1 MDNYLVRRECD
12 NVDQWSE
19 LILLFFIYSFIGWV
33 WETIY
38 CSLKAGRFV
47 YRGFLTGPY
56 CPIYGF
62 GILGVL
68 YFLEPL
74 KNNLVLLYISSAV
87 LVSVLEY
94 LTSYALEKMFHAS
107 WWDYKDVPLNLN
119 GRIALPISAFWG
131 IACVL
136 IVKVIHPR
144 IQIVSDYLVAQFH
157 WVLPAL
163 FSVVLVADLIYTVTN
178 MQAFRRMTKEV
189 NDLLETRTKEL
200 SENVAE
206 RSEALK
212 AEWEEWKQTLEQ
224 EIGERTAKQQA
235 FLDELK
241 ENSAVS
247 QRLQRLNFS
256 QRRWIKNYPKLSLR
270 DLENPES
277 VKRLVTSFRE
287 RRKKM

>member
-1 MDNYLVRRECD
+1 M
-12 NVDQWSE
+12 
-19 LILLFFIYSFIGWV
+19 
-33 WETIY
+33 
-38 CSLKAGRFV
+38 

-74 KNNLVLLYISSAV
+74 KNNLVLLYFSSAV

-131 IACVL
+131 ITCVL
-136 IVKVIHPR
+136 IVRVIHPR
-144 IQIVSDYLVAQFH
+144 IQILSDYLVAQFH
-157 WVLPAL
+157 WVLPA
-163 FSVVLVADLIYTVTN
+163 VLSAILLVDLIYTITN

-189 NDLLETRTKEL
+189 NDLLETRTREL

-270 DLENPES
+270 GMENPES
-277 VKRLVTSFRE
+277 VKRLVTSFKKKT
-287 RRKKM
+287 KKM

>member
-1 MDNYLVRRECD
+1 M
-12 NVDQWSE
+12 
-19 LILLFFIYSFIGWV
+19 LFFIYSFIGWV

-38 CSLKAGRFV
+38 CSIKAGRFV

-68 YFLEPL
+68 YFLEPF
-74 KNNLVLLYISSAV
+74 KNNLVLLYLFSAV

-94 LTSYALEKMFHAS
+94 VTSYILEKLFHAS

-136 IVKVIHPR
+136 IVRVIHPR
-144 IQIVSDYLVAQFH
+144 IQLLSDYLIAQFH

-163 FSVVLVADLIYTVTN
+163 FTGILLVDLVYTVTN
-178 MQAFRRMTKEV
+178 MQAFKRMTEEV
-189 NDLLETRTKEL
+189 NELFETRAKEL
-200 SENVAE
+200 SESVAE
-206 RSEALK
+206 KGESLK
-212 AEWEEWKQTLEQ
+212 AEWAEWKQTLEQ

-235 FLDELK
+235 FIDELK

-256 QRRWIKNYPKLSLR
+256 QRRWIKNYPKLTLR
-270 DLENPES
+270 GMENPET
-277 VKRLVTSFRE
+277 VKRLFTSF
-287 RRKKM
+287 KKKK

>member
-1 MDNYLVRRECD
+1 MES
-12 NVDQWSE
+12 VDQLSE

-38 CSLKAGRFV
+38 CSIKAGRFV

-68 YFLEPL
+68 YFLEPF
-74 KNNLVLLYISSAV
+74 KNNLVLLYLFSAV

-94 LTSYALEKMFHAS
+94 VTSYILEKLFHAS

-136 IVKVIHPR
+136 IVRVIHPR
-144 IQIVSDYLVAQFH
+144 IQLLSDYLIAQFH

-163 FSVVLVADLIYTVTN
+163 FTGILLVDLVYTVTN
-178 MQAFRRMTKEV
+178 MQAFRRMTEEV
-189 NDLLETRTKEL
+189 NELFETRAKEL
-200 SENVAE
+200 SESVAE
-206 RSEALK
+206 KGESLK
-212 AEWEEWKQTLEQ
+212 AEWAEWKQTLEQ

-235 FLDELK
+235 FIDELK

-256 QRRWIKNYPKLSLR
+256 QRRWIKNYPKLTLR
-270 DLENPES
+270 GMENPET
-277 VKRLVTSFRE
+277 VKRLFTSF
-287 RRKKM
+287 KKKK

>member
-1 MDNYLVRRECD
+1 M
-12 NVDQWSE
+12 DQWSE

-38 CSLKAGRFV
+38 CSIKAGRFV
-47 YRGFLTGPY
+47 YRGFLAGPY

-74 KNNLVLLYISSAV
+74 KNNLVLLYFTSAL

-163 FSVVLVADLIYTVTN
+163 FSIVLVADLIYTVTN

-189 NDLLETRTKEL
+189 NDLLETRTREL

-212 AEWEEWKQTLEQ
+212 ADWEEWKQTLEQ

-256 QRRWIKNYPKLSLR
+256 QRRWIKNYPNLKLRELG
-270 DLENPES
+270 NPES
-277 VKRLVTSFRE
+277 VKQLVTSFKKK
-287 RRKKM
+287 RKKM

>member
-1 MDNYLVRRECD
+1 MES
-12 NVDQWSE
+12 VDQLSE

-38 CSLKAGRFV
+38 CSIKAGRFV

-68 YFLEPL
+68 YFLEPF
-74 KNNLVLLYISSAV
+74 KNNLVLLYLFSAV

-94 LTSYALEKMFHAS
+94 VTSYILEKLFHAS

-136 IVKVIHPR
+136 IVRVIHPR
-144 IQIVSDYLVAQFH
+144 IQLLSDYLIAQFH

-163 FSVVLVADLIYTVTN
+163 FTGILLVDLVYTVTN
-178 MQAFRRMTKEV
+178 MQAFKRMTEEV
-189 NDLLETRTKEL
+189 NELFETRAKEL
-200 SENVAE
+200 SESVAE
-206 RSEALK
+206 KGESLK
-212 AEWEEWKQTLEQ
+212 AEWAEWKQTLEQ

-235 FLDELK
+235 FIDELK

-256 QRRWIKNYPKLSLR
+256 QRRWIKNYPKLTLR
-270 DLENPES
+270 GMENPET
-277 VKRLVTSFRE
+277 VKRLFTSF
-287 RRKKM
+287 KKKK

>member
-1 MDNYLVRRECD
+1 MDQL
-12 NVDQWSE
+12 SE

-38 CSLKAGRFV
+38 CSIKAGRFV

-68 YFLEPL
+68 YFLEPF
-74 KNNLVLLYISSAV
+74 KNNLVLLYLFSAV

-94 LTSYALEKMFHAS
+94 VTSYILEKLFHAS

-136 IVKVIHPR
+136 IVRVIHPR
-144 IQIVSDYLVAQFH
+144 IQLLSDYLIAQFH

-163 FSVVLVADLIYTVTN
+163 FTGILLVDLVYTVTN
-178 MQAFRRMTKEV
+178 MQAFKRMTEEV
-189 NDLLETRTKEL
+189 NELFETRAKEL
-200 SENVAE
+200 SESVAE
-206 RSEALK
+206 KGESLK
-212 AEWEEWKQTLEQ
+212 AEWAEWKQTLEQ

-235 FLDELK
+235 FIDELK

-256 QRRWIKNYPKLSLR
+256 QRRWIKNYPKLTLR
-270 DLENPES
+270 GMENPET
-277 VKRLVTSFRE
+277 VKRLFTSF
-287 RRKKM
+287 KKKK

>member
-1 MDNYLVRRECD
+1 M
-12 NVDQWSE
+12 DQWSE

-38 CSLKAGRFV
+38 CSINAGRFV

-74 KNNLVLLYISSAV
+74 KNNLVLLYFSSAV

-119 GRIALPISAFWG
+119 GRIALPVSAFWG

-144 IQIVSDYLVAQFH
+144 IQVVSEYLVNQFH
-157 WVLPAL
+157 WVLPTL
-163 FSVVLVADLIYTVTN
+163 LSVILLVDLVYTVTN
-178 MQAFRRMTKEV
+178 MQAFQRITKEV
-189 NDLLETRTKEL
+189 NDLLETRAKEL
-200 SENVAE
+200 SENVTE
-206 RSEALK
+206 RSETLK

-241 ENSAVS
+241 SNSAVS

-270 DLENPES
+270 GLENPES
-277 VKRLVTSFRE
+277 VKRLVTSFKE
-287 RRKKM
+287 KRKKM